1 MNVQQVIR
9 RPLITEK
16 STIERELQNI
26 VTFEVDP
33 RANKAE
39 IRQAVETLFDVQVLE
54 VRTSAVKGKKRRV
67 GRNVGYR
74 PDWKKARVKLREG
87 DSIEFFEGV

>member
-87 DSIEFFEGV
+87 DSI